1 MAQVAQVTQ
10 VAQVEG
16 IAAGDFFVDGI
27 SGFFEGVLALGDSQF
42 LSGLIVVLLLAV
54 LLMLYSNRKVVQNTH
69 KLHHDDVKNVLQNLW
84 GMESAIKTYI
94 MESRSYR
101 PKGEM
106 TIPIAM
112 QESMANMSEFH
123 ERMEKEMNELLTQMK
138 KPVDRSAG
146 GTPSASGKDSKD
158 SKEDKEAQNRLEAK
172 LEAIIE
178 QIKADRRD
186 ENNAAEIGDKLRGL
200 MEQQGVYL
208 HDEFAAI
215 SDKISALQNAVPS
228 TGQSDTPVSGAP
240 VSGAP
245 VSGAPVSGIP
255 VTETPVS
262 GAAVSGI
269 PVTET
274 PVSGAAVSG
283 IPVTE
288 TPVSGAAVSGVP
300 ISATPVSGAPVSGTV
315 VSGAAM
321 SEITDKLRELR
332 EMTERLVATMDS
344 GVGQPVA
351 TTDSGVGQ
359 AAVLEMLTQ
368 SMNRLSSEVDAKLTL
383 LNERLERNL
392 SARWTDALGSI
403 NTLRSRLEEFSSAGD
418 QIQTFSNNIASLS
431 RMMMSR
437 VGDGEEGGRQKLAEL
452 LSPLISS
459 EHFSLDFDLPN
470 GHCAAALVRFPDY
483 NVCVDAGLSLQTFI
497 ESMDDKLSAAERDAK
512 RDAFRRE
519 LASQV
524 NHVADHLIMPPHTG
538 ESALMFVASE
548 AAFAEIHTRH
558 RMIVQMALSRRVWI
572 VSPTTFMAIINTA
585 NSAIRDRDA
594 YARLREMQEKVVG
607 IVEEVRGFENRLAE
621 IGDHV
626 NSAWRSIQRAE
637 GAGNRLAGSIRDI
650 SHTNDDRDIQ
660 SLSHDKSA

>member
-1 MAQVAQVTQ
+1 MAQVAQVQ
-10 VAQVEG
+10 VAQAEAVVPYS
-16 IAAGDFFVDGI
+16 FLLDGFGGLF
-27 SGFFEGVLALGDSQF
+27 SGVLALGDSQF
-42 LSGLIVVLLLAV
+42 VSGLIVALLFLV
-54 LLMLYSNRKVVQNTH
+54 MFMLYSNRRVVQHTH
-69 KLHHDDVKNVLQNLW
+69 KLLHDDVKNVLQNLW

-101 PKGEM
+101 PKNEGALPPEIEENI
-106 TIPIAM
+106 T
-112 QESMANMSEFH
+112 SMSQH
-123 ERMEKEMNELLTQMK
+123 HVRLEKEMGELLK
-138 KPVDRSAG
+138 HIRNAVASDG
-146 GTPSASGKDSKD
+146 GDNEGKEAKD
-158 SKEDKEAQNRLEAK
+158 AQNRLESR
-172 LEAIIE
+172 LEAIVE

-186 ENNAAEIGDKLRGL
+186 ENNAAEIVDKLRDIL
-200 MEQQGVYL
+200 ERQGVYL

-215 SDKISALQNAVPS
+215 SDKMSALQNAAS
-228 TGQSDTPVSGAP
+228 GTGHLEQRDTPVAGAT
-240 VSGAP
+240 VS
-245 VSGAPVSGIP
+245 
-255 VTETPVS
+255 E
-262 GAAVSGI
+262 AAI
-269 PVTET
+269 
-274 PVSGAAVSG
+274 
-283 IPVTE
+283 
-288 TPVSGAAVSGVP
+288 
-300 ISATPVSGAPVSGTV
+300 
-315 VSGAAM
+315 

-332 EMTERLVATMDS
+332 EMMEKRVATMDS
-344 GVGQPVA
+344 GVGQPA
-351 TTDSGVGQ
+351 ADSGVGQ

-403 NTLRSRLEEFSSAGD
+403 DTLRSRLEEFSTAGD
-418 QIQTFSNNIASLS
+418 QMQTFNNNVASLS

-437 VGDGEEGGRQKLAEL
+437 LGDGEEGGRQKLSEL

-497 ESMDDKLSAAERDAK
+497 ESMDEKLSVAERDAK

-519 LASQV
+519 LTSQV
-524 NHVADHLIMPPHTG
+524 NHVADHLVMPPHTG

-558 RMIVQMALSRRVWI
+558 RMVVQMALSRRVWI

-637 GAGNRLAGSIRDI
+637 GAGNRLAGSIRDM
-650 SHTNDDRDIQ
+650 SRDTEDRDIQ

>member
-1 MAQVAQVTQ
+1 MAQVAQAQ
-10 VAQVEG
+10 VAQVET
-16 IAAGDFFVDGI
+16 IVPSSLLLDGFGGLF
-27 SGFFEGVLALGDSQF
+27 SGVLALGDPQF
-42 LSGLIVVLLLAV
+42 VSGLIVVLLLLV
-54 LLMLYSNRKVVQNTH
+54 MFILYSNRRVVQRTH
-69 KLHHDDVKNVLQNLW
+69 KLLHDDVKNVLQNLW
-84 GMESAIKTYI
+84 SMESAIKTYI

-101 PKGEM
+101 PKNEGALPPDIQEN
-106 TIPIAM
+106 IA
-112 QESMANMSEFH
+112 SMSEYH
-123 ERMEKEMNELLTQMK
+123 VRLEKEMDELLK
-138 KPVDRSAG
+138 HIRKGA
-146 GTPSASGKDSKD
+146 ASDDGDN
-158 SKEDKEAQNRLEAK
+158 EDKEAQNRLESR
-172 LEAIIE
+172 LEAIVE

-186 ENNAAEIGDKLRGL
+186 ENNAAEIVDKLRDIL
-200 MEQQGVYL
+200 ERQGVYL
-208 HDEFAAI
+208 HDEFAQI
-215 SDKISALQNAVPS
+215 SDKMSALQNAAPD
-228 TGQSDTPVSGAP
+228 TGHLEQPDTPVSGVA
-240 VSGAP
+240 
-245 VSGAPVSGIP
+245 
-255 VTETPVS
+255 
-262 GAAVSGI
+262 GAAVS
-269 PVTET
+269 E
-274 PVSGAAVSG
+274 
-283 IPVTE
+283 
-288 TPVSGAAVSGVP
+288 
-300 ISATPVSGAPVSGTV
+300 
-315 VSGAAM
+315 AAM

-332 EMTERLVATMDS
+332 EMMEKRVATIDS
-344 GVGQPVA
+344 GVGQPA
-351 TTDSGVGQ
+351 ADSGVGQ

-403 NTLRSRLEEFSSAGD
+403 ETLRSRLEEFSTAGD
-418 QIQTFSNNIASLS
+418 QMHTFNNNVASLS

-437 VGDGEEGGRQKLAEL
+437 LGDGEEGGRQKLSEL

-497 ESMDDKLSAAERDAK
+497 ESMDEKLSVAERDAK

-519 LASQV
+519 LTSQV
-524 NHVADHLIMPPHTG
+524 NHVGDHLIMPPHTG

-558 RMIVQMALSRRVWI
+558 RMVVQMALSRRVWI

-626 NSAWRSIQRAE
+626 NSAWRSIQRAD
-637 GAGNRLAGSIRDI
+637 GAGNRLAGSIRDM
-650 SHTNDDRDIQ
+650 SRNNDDRDIQ

>member
-1 MAQVAQVTQ
+1 MAQAAQVQVAQAAPVN
-10 VAQVEG
+10 VE
-16 IAAGDFFVDGI
+16 ADVPYSFLLDGI
-27 SGFFEGVLALGDSQF
+27 GGLFSNIFALGDSRF
-42 LSGLIVVLLLAV
+42 VSGLIVVLLLSV
-54 LLMLYSNRKVVQNTH
+54 LFMLYSNRKVIQSTH

-101 PKGEM
+101 PKNELVLPPE
-106 TIPIAM
+106 IQQNI
-112 QESMANMSEFH
+112 SSMSEH
-123 ERMEKEMNELLTQMK
+123 HMRLEKEMDELLTHIRNA
-138 KPVDRSAG
+138 VAG
-146 GTPSASGKDSKD
+146 DDGDGKDDKD
-158 SKEDKEAQNRLEAK
+158 AKDAQNRLESR
-172 LEAIIE
+172 LEAIVE

-186 ENNAAEIGDKLRGL
+186 ENNAAEIVDKLRDI
-200 MEQQGVYL
+200 MERQGVYL

-215 SDKISALQNAVPS
+215 SDKISALQNAAPR
-228 TGQSDTPVSGAP
+228 TGHLEQRDTPVSG
-240 VSGAP
+240 
-245 VSGAPVSGIP
+245 
-255 VTETPVS
+255 T
-262 GAAVSGI
+262 AVS
-269 PVTET
+269 E
-274 PVSGAAVSG
+274 AA
-283 IPVTE
+283 
-288 TPVSGAAVSGVP
+288 
-300 ISATPVSGAPVSGTV
+300 ISD
-315 VSGAAM
+315 
-321 SEITDKLRELR
+321 ITDRLRELR
-332 EMTERLVATMDS
+332 EIMERRVATMGS

-351 TTDSGVGQ
+351 ADSGVGQ

-403 NTLRSRLEEFSSAGD
+403 NTLRSRLEEFSTAGD
-418 QIQTFSNNIASLS
+418 QMHTFNNNVASLS

-437 VGDGEEGGRQKLAEL
+437 LGDGEEGGRQKLSEL

-483 NVCVDAGLSLQTFI
+483 NVCVDAGLSLQAFI

-519 LASQV
+519 LTSQV

-558 RMIVQMALSRRVWI
+558 RMVVQMALSRRVWI

-650 SHTNDDRDIQ
+650 SRANDDRDIQ